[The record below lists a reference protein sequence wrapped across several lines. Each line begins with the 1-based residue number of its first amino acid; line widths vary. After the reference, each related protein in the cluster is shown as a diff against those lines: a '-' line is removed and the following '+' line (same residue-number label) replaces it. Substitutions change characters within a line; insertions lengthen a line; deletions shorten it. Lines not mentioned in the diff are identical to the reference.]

1 MVRDSEVSEAD
12 IWPMRFGQFGGSST
26 IYSSLADLAVQAMKC
41 PVHRRRHQGRGV
53 KKMTA

>member
-12 IWPMRFGQFGGSST
+12 IWPMRLGQFEC
-26 IYSSLADLAVQAMKC
+26 YSMIQSGLADLAVRAMKC

-53 KKMTA
+53 KRMTA